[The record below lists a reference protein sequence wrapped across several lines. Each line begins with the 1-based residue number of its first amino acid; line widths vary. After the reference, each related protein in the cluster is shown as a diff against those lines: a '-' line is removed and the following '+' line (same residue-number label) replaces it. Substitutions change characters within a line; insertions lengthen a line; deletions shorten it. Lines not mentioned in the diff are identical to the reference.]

1 MPLNNRRSEA
11 IATRGAVQHRSFN
24 QSLEGLR
31 GVAAV
36 LVVLAHTLPN
46 AGGFTLGVD
55 IFFVLSGFLITR
67 LVVEEL
73 AQRGTVSLRSFYIR
87 RGFRLFPALFV
98 FLIIALMWAQVFA
111 PASGV
116 QILHSTVLSSLLYVE
131 NWHIVAVGGV
141 GGAGLIRDPVAQAW
155 SLSVEEQFYL
165 LWPLLLVVAWKWKG
179 QRAALIVA
187 ACGLTLAVAER
198 VGLTLFGATVVR
210 VYMGSD
216 TRADQLLAGCCV
228 ALLAQCRLLPNIP
241 KLAAIFAL
249 LGILA
254 IGLHPLPLI
263 YQLTA
268 TTFLGGVLVAGLSQH
283 QLWLLSSLPARW
295 LGQRSYALYLWHP
308 FIGVIFF
315 YQLRLSDGWAMLGCV
330 LLTSLFIAHATHRF
344 VEAPLREVGRRLTDP
359 AAVAVPGDPLQT
371 RMRGAVAR
379 LSSVPPRV
387 GIPFGRQ
394 SH

>member
-1 MPLNNRRSEA
+1 MNISRSAA
-11 IATRGAVQHRSFN
+11 IGTSRALQPRPFN
-24 QSLEGLR
+24 HSLEGLR

-73 AQRGTVSLRSFYIR
+73 AQRGKVSLRSFYIR

-98 FLIIALMWAQVFA
+98 FLAIVLVWAQMFA

-116 QILHSTVLSSLLYVE
+116 QIAHSTVLSSLLYVE
-131 NWHIVAVGGV
+131 NWHIVVVGGV
-141 GGAGLIRDPVAQAW
+141 GLIRDPVAQAW

-165 LWPLLLVVAWKWKG
+165 LWPIILVAAWKWKG
-179 QRAALIVA
+179 QRAALVVA

-198 VGLTLFGATVVR
+198 VGLTLFGTTVVR

-228 ALLAQCRLLPNIP
+228 ALLVQCRLLPHIP
-241 KLAAIFAL
+241 KLATIFAL
-249 LGILA
+249 VGLLA
-254 IGLHPLPLI
+254 IALHPLPLM

-268 TTFLGGVLVAGLSQH
+268 TTFLGGLLVAGLSQH
-283 QLWLLSSLPARW
+283 GLWPLTTLPARW

-308 FIGVIFF
+308 FVGVIFF
-315 YQLRLSDGWAMLGCV
+315 YQFRLGDGWAMLVCV
-330 LLTSLFIAHATHRF
+330 LLTSAFIAHTTHRF
-344 VEAPLREVGRRLTDP
+344 VEGPLREVGRRLADP
-359 AAVAVPGDPLQT
+359 AAVAVPSDQPHTL
-371 RMRGAVAR
+371 MRGAVA
-379 LSSVPPRV
+379 S
-387 GIPFGRQ
+387 
-394 SH
+394 

>member
-1 MPLNNRRSEA
+1 MLLSTSRSAIGAIRDVQARPFNR
-11 IATRGAVQHRSFN
+11 
-24 QSLEGLR
+24 SLEGLR

-67 LVVEEL
+67 LVAEEL
-73 AQRGTVSLRSFYIR
+73 AQTGKLSLRRFYIR

-98 FLIIALMWAQVFA
+98 FLAVVLIWAQVFA
-111 PASGV
+111 PATGV
-116 QILHSTVLSSLLYVE
+116 GIVHSTVLSSLLYAE

-141 GGAGLIRDPVAQAW
+141 GGAGMIRDPAAQAW

-165 LWPLLLVVAWKWKG
+165 LWPVILMAAWRWKG
-179 QRAALIVA
+179 QRAALVVA

-198 VGLTLFGATVVR
+198 FGLALFGASVVR

-228 ALLAQCRLLPNIP
+228 ALLAQCRLLPRIP
-241 KLAAIFAL
+241 KPATIITS
-249 LGILA
+249 LGIVILA
-254 IGLHPLPLI
+254 LHPLPLV

-268 TTFLGGVLVAGLSQH
+268 TTCLASVLVAGLSQH
-283 QLWLLSSLPARW
+283 ELWPLISAPARW

-308 FIGVIFF
+308 FVAVVFF
-315 YQLRLSDGWAMLGCV
+315 SQLHLGNGWAMLVCV
-330 LLTSLFIAHATHRF
+330 LLTSVFLAHTTHRF
-344 VEAPLREVGRRLTDP
+344 IERPLREVGRRLAVRQNT
-359 AAVAVPGDPLQT
+359 VAVLIDPGSDAHLVGT
-371 RMRGAVAR
+371 RQVSLGV
-379 LSSVPPRV
+379 LT
-387 GIPFGRQ
+387 GR
-394 SH
+394 